1 MAKIAELIEKHREY
15 EIALREYEAIE
26 ARNKQIQLKDKEFS
40 AKQSAVEDEI
50 RRVRK
55 DKASKIWGE
64 MDQSRFTYGIVDDT
78 KENNNPYYGPDY
90 YDIKVSKAYISV
102 MGLKLPVGGVESYS
116 VVPVEDLLA
125 TGHFHPQ
132 YASEGLLKK
141 FELDPVGTKAAVC
154 ESVRVRM
161 MKDRAA
167 CPVEIR
173 ETEKELNEL
182 GKKLASLEKLVEE
195 EIPDNAIMRR
205 IFKKKF
211 EAKEKA
217 PAEILKVRA
226 AMEDLLARKTN
237 LEYRGELAEKLTTP
251 EAIAEY
257 VDAELEFLKAFIAR
271 DWAKEVDES
280 SAELFEE
287 SKAISEERAN
297 NRNKTENSWEAKSK
311 VDKLKKVLEADF
323 DSMQKLFENKEFIEE
338 LRSFDTTGLSE
349 DEKKMVEVIRDQY
362 NQHLAK
368 AVARYEDP
376 R

>member
-1 MAKIAELIEKHREY
+1 
-15 EIALREYEAIE
+15 
-26 ARNKQIQLKDKEFS
+26 
-40 AKQSAVEDEI
+40 
-50 RRVRK
+50 
-55 DKASKIWGE
+55 
-64 MDQSRFTYGIVDDT
+64 
-78 KENNNPYYGPDY
+78 
-90 YDIKVSKAYISV
+90 

-125 TGHFHPQ
+125 TGNFHPQ

-323 DSMQKLFENKEFIEE
+323 DSIQKLFENKEFIEE
-338 LRSFDTTGLSE
+338 LRAFDTTGLSE